1 MTITRLVARP
11 LLASVFLVGAV
22 SALKDAEARAAKARK
37 VTDPVAAL
45 ANRTAPGIPFPH
57 DPKTFVRLNAGVQ
70 LISGAAFATGRA
82 PRMSAAILAATLV
95 PTTIAGHAFW
105 DETEP
110 AAKAQQRLH
119 FVKNTS
125 ILGGLLLASV
135 DTDGKPGVAWRARR
149 AALDVRREAR
159 QLAKSARREAKLARA
174 QLT

>member
-125 ILGGLLLASV
+125 ILGDPIDV

>member
-57 DPKTFVRLNAGVQ
+57 DPKWP
-70 LISGAAFATGRA
+70 SGAAFATGRA

-95 PTTIAGHAFW
+95 PTTVAGHAFW

-149 AALDVRREAR
+149 AALDVRREAH